1 MKDIIAHS
9 FDRPLEKEMKS
20 ALVLALGLIG
30 FLFPFSQGKSLD
42 FGQMKKRF
50 VDLKAN
56 LQKRVATLCPKNNCL
71 FSKARCALKK

>member
-56 LQKRVATLCPKNNCL
+56 L
-71 FSKARCALKK
+71 